1 MDFYFPDRVAWQH
14 SQGLYHAAA
23 YLKREAVIVVRPA
36 TPYVCIGYHQDARQE
51 IDLEFAARH
60 DLAVFRR
67 EVGGGAVYLDSQQLF
82 YQFVLRR
89 DHPAMPAS
97 KAELYRR
104 FLEPVAET
112 YRAFGVE
119 ARYRPVNDIVT
130 AEGRK
135 ISGTGAGEIGDMIVL
150 VGNFIL
156 DFDYDR
162 MSKVLRVP
170 DEKFRDKVYKTM
182 RDNLTTIQRETG
194 RVPETAELAEGL
206 RQRLEPLLGTLVQRE
221 VDAEW
226 LSYSD
231 RLMAERLHPDWLF
244 EAARPRTEREVKI
257 AEGVHV
263 IERALKT
270 PGGLLRVT
278 AVVRDGR
285 LDDVHLSGDFFFYP
299 ASRLIDLAH
308 TLNGIPAQP
317 DTVTAAVNTFYQRYA
332 IESPGVQVES
342 FAEALA
348 IA

>member
-23 YLKREAVIVVRPA
+23 YLGREAVIVVRPA
-36 TPYVCIGYHQDARQE
+36 TPYVCLGYHQNARQE
-51 IDLEFAARH
+51 IDLDFAARH
-60 DLAVFRR
+60 ALPVFRR

-89 DHPAMPAS
+89 DHPALPAS

-112 YRAFGVE
+112 YRTFGVE

-156 DFDYDR
+156 DFDYDM

-194 RVPETAELAEGL
+194 HMPETAELAEAL
-206 RQRLEPLLGTLVQRE
+206 RHRLEPLLGTLDQRE

-226 LSYSD
+226 LACSE
-231 RLMAERLHPDWLF
+231 RLMAERLQPDWLF
-244 EAARPRTEREVKI
+244 EADRPQAEREVKI
-257 AEGVHV
+257 VEGVHV

-278 AVVRDGR
+278 AVVRDGH
-285 LDDVHLSGDFFFYP
+285 LGDVHLSGDFFFYP
-299 ASRLIDLAH
+299 APRLIDLARA
-308 TLNGIPAQP
+308 LNGTLAQP
-317 DTVTAAVNTFYQRYA
+317 DAIAATINAFYQRHA
-332 IESPGVQVES
+332 IESPGVHVEN
-342 FAEALA
+342 FAEALSVA
-348 IA
+348 